1 MQEKR
6 ANLNTRKEEILYALY
21 YAYSAIPGTISVFFS
36 CGERS
41 EAVILLTGI
50 RDQET
55 EPGSGLFG
63 LWGDRVPGDDDY
75 GLEQG

>member
-6 ANLNTRKEEILYALY
+6 AFLNTRKEEILYAIIC
-21 YAYSAIPGTISVFFS
+21 AYSAIPGSISAFFS

-55 EPGSGLFG
+55 KPDSGLFG
-63 LWGDRVPGDDDY
+63 LPRG
-75 GLEQG
+75 